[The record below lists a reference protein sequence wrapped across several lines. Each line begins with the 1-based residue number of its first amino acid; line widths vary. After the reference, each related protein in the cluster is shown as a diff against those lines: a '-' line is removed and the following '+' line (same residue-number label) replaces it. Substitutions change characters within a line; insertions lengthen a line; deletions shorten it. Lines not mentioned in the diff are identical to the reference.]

1 MPPGEP
7 ASRPGRR
14 RRTVVKRV
22 ADSAPLTLDAV
33 RDWLAATASEAERAK
48 LARYGIPD
56 DRALGVP
63 MGAMLALARNRPK
76 DPALAAA
83 LWAEGGYETRT
94 LAVLLDDPAALTPA
108 RMDAMVAD
116 SWAICD
122 TACFRL
128 LDRAPGAWEAVPCW
142 AASDRPVCVMFSES
156 EFATAARRHFRA
168 AMEPGAALRVK
179 GRGGVRWQMSR
190 TIPRTSH

>member
-33 RDWLAATASEAERAK
+33 RAWLAATASEAERAK

-63 MGAMLALARNRPK
+63 MGAMLAFARGRPK

-108 RMDAMVAD
+108 RMDAMVAEFD
-116 SWAICD
+116 NWAIYD

-128 LDRAPGAWEAVPCW
+128 LDRASGAWEAVPRW
-142 AASDRPVCVMFSES
+142 AASDRPVCVMSSES
-156 EFATAARRHFRA
+156 ECAIAARRHFRA

-179 GRGGVRWQMSR
+179 GRGGVRW
-190 TIPRTSH
+190 